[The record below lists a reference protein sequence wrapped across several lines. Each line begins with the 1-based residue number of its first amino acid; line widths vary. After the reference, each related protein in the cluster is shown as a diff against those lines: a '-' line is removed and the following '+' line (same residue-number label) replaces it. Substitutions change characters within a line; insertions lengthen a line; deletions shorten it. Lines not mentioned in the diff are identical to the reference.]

1 MRARRTASSLPRTAV
16 TETNS
21 GERTLAK
28 EHRIG
33 KPAAK
38 VTFLVI
44 LTHVAY
50 KTIEDT
56 PMRKLKCA
64 TVLSLLAVNMIGQLA
79 FAQNSTALLV
89 VPSKATMLVGDTHTF
104 RAVGKDGR
112 MRHNVRWSV
121 SSGRAATLTTDGDEA
136 TLQANEPSSSLVL
149 TAYAEGDFSEATLEI
164 RSGTSLPIG
173 TTKWS
178 VTELPGCKTA
188 KIIPAVPSAG
198 GPDVYVQESCPDGT
212 YVRSI
217 TEDGRE
223 LWRRRIDGPLA
234 PLPPELKGKEE
245 AHVGHINL
253 SAHSLCDD
261 VSSGMT
267 KDAVSKLAQDRS
279 FRLEEKER
287 ESNNWVI
294 EERNFR
300 CNILFDN
307 AATVVKKKKIIITD

>member
-1 MRARRTASSLPRTAV
+1 
-16 TETNS
+16 
-21 GERTLAK
+21 
-28 EHRIG
+28 
-33 KPAAK
+33 
-38 VTFLVI
+38 
-44 LTHVAY
+44 
-50 KTIEDT
+50 
-56 PMRKLKCA
+56 MRKVKCA
-64 TVLSLLAVNMIGQLA
+64 TVLSLLAVSMIGQLT

-112 MRHNVRWSV
+112 IRHDVRWSV
-121 SSGRAATLTTDGDEA
+121 SSEHAATLTTDGDEA
-136 TLQANEPSSSLVL
+136 ILQANEPSSSLVL
-149 TAYAEGDFSEATLEI
+149 TAYAEGDFSEAILEI

-178 VTELPGCKTA
+178 VTELPGCKTM
-188 KIIPAVPSAG
+188 KITPAVPSAG

-223 LWRRRIDGPLA
+223 LWRRRIGGPLA
-234 PLPPELKGKEE
+234 SLPPELNKKEE
-245 AHVGHINL
+245 AQAVGHINL

-261 VSSGMT
+261 VSSGIT

-300 CNILFDN
+300 CTILFDN